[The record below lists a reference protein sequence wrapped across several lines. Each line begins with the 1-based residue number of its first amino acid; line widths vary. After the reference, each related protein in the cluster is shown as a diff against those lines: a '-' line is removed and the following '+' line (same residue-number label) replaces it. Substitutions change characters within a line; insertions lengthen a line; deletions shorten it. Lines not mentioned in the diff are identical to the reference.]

1 MSDEKREKYQLWDQ
15 WLIQY
20 QILWTNIKRIVWQ
33 TVRRITNE
41 ILRVKGL
48 IDNDANAWKYLSYTT
63 VKFTP
68 GKPGELTQ

>member
-1 MSDEKREKYQLWDQ
+1 MRKEKNINYGDQ

-20 QILWTNIKRIVWQ
+20 QIGRTNIKRIVWQ

-48 IDNDANAWKYLSYTT
+48 IDNDANAWKYLSNAT
-63 VKFTP
+63 VNFTP
-68 GKPGELTQ
+68 GKPAKLTQ